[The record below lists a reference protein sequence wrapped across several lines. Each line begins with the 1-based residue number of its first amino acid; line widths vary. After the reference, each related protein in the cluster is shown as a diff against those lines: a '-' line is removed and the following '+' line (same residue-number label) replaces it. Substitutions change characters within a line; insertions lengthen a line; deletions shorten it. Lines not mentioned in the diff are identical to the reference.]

1 MSAPQQSAQ
10 DVLVAHAQRYD
21 EDLTHPYMCACGWTC
36 DEEDIDYSLP
46 GDPGEQWDRLHAA
59 HVLDTF
65 PRLGWAIVKLPEP
78 DHRCDRDS
86 AWITPGD
93 EYYQVDYDRRTG
105 VYVSDRTTTTGQVF
119 GPVTQSEGRAIAA
132 ALLAAHAEEGEERG

>member
-1 MSAPQQSAQ
+1 MSAPQFAQ
-10 DVLVAHAQRYD
+10 DVIGRAIHEHDANASMGGVEWPTWD
-21 EDLTHPYMCACGWTC
+21 ELD
-36 DEEDIDYSLP
+36 DEGRAAYESV
-46 GDPGEQWDRLHAA
+46 GEA
-59 HVLDTF
+59 VLDALTAAGF
-65 PRLGWAIVKLPEP
+65 AVVKLPEP

-119 GPVTQSEGRAIAA
+119 GPVTPSEGRAIAA
-132 ALLAAHAEEGEERG
+132 ALLAAHAEAGEERG